1 MRFHRMSGLDA
12 EQLDELEEMVSELM
26 DEPWDKR
33 TGRMREL
40 AFREALIVTSG
51 YIRNN
56 ITEDVWADIFGVD
69 QSTISRCIT
78 FLTPLVEKATE
89 EFRPSAEDA
98 AEGLVATGAG
108 LGSGHRITPKAP
120 PEGFEPSH
128 TV

>member
-51 YIRNN
+51 YMRNN
-56 ITEDVWADIFGVD
+56 ITEDVWAT
-69 QSTISRCIT
+69 SSAWTSRRS
-78 FLTPLVEKATE
+78 P
-89 EFRPSAEDA
+89 
-98 AEGLVATGAG
+98 GA
-108 LGSGHRITPKAP
+108 SR
-120 PEGFEPSH
+120 S
-128 TV
+128 